1 MLHNTPEYLDVW
13 FALSFMGAITVP
25 LNVHLKGDS
34 LQYIVSHSDCKLI
47 IVDKNFSSNN
57 LLFVSYTKRHSN
69 CCLWK
74 NESVIISRHGKEQL
88 VIELKDVLHTNNQ
101 HLPTEFV
108 SSSSINSILYT
119 SGTTG
124 LPKGVMLSHSAYV
137 NSAQS
142 FANFMVGASSKDVLF
157 TALPLFH
164 INAGAHTV
172 LGAISS
178 NATIAL
184 GKRFSAS
191 RFWDEIRSHGATIL
205 ILWDL

>member
-1 MLHNTPEYLDVW
+1 M
-13 FALSFMGAITVP
+13 
-25 LNVHLKGDS
+25 
-34 LQYIVSHSDCKLI
+34 
-47 IVDKNFSSNN
+47 
-57 LLFVSYTKRHSN
+57 FVSYTKRHSN

-164 INAGAHTV
+164 INARAHTV

-191 RFWDEIRSHGATIL
+191 RFWDEIRSHGATIFNSL
-205 ILWDL
+205 GSMIPILCKQPEKEEDNANLVRVTACAATKGILEAV

>member
-1 MLHNTPEYLDVW
+1 MSVIQRD
-13 FALSFMGAITVP
+13 I
-25 LNVHLKGDS
+25 
-34 LQYIVSHSDCKLI
+34 QI
-47 IVDKNFSSNN
+47 IA
-57 LLFVSYTKRHSN
+57 YG
-69 CCLWK
+69 K
-74 NESVIISRHGKEQL
+74 NESVIISKHGKEQL

-164 INAGAHTV
+164 INAQAHTV

-205 ILWDL
+205 IFGIYDSYSLQAARKGR

>member
-1 MLHNTPEYLDVW
+1 M
-13 FALSFMGAITVP
+13 
-25 LNVHLKGDS
+25 
-34 LQYIVSHSDCKLI
+34 
-47 IVDKNFSSNN
+47 
-57 LLFVSYTKRHSN
+57 FVSYTKRHSN

-157 TALPLFH
+157 TAPRYF
-164 INAGAHTV
+164 I
-172 LGAISS
+172 
-178 NATIAL
+178 
-184 GKRFSAS
+184 
-191 RFWDEIRSHGATIL
+191 
-205 ILWDL
+205 